1 MTINNTTIHV
11 LPLGCSFQCKHTPS
25 TSTAIK
31 TQTKCGNM
39 TKRFGTGNKLLL
51 MFPVKAAKLPD
62 SLSSHKL
69 VLNSTIMEIGL
80 SNDSCL
86 SLVVKV

>member
-1 MTINNTTIHV
+1 MTMNNTLIHV
-11 LPLGCSFQCKHTPS
+11 RPLGCSFQSKHTPS
-25 TSTAIK
+25 TSTTIK
-31 TQTKCGNM
+31 MQNKCENM

-51 MFPVKAAKLPD
+51 MFPVKAAKLPH
-62 SLSSHKL
+62 SSSSHKL
-69 VLNSTIMEIGL
+69 VLNSILMEIEL